1 MQVELA
7 FTSGD
12 DTPVTDLGFTWR
24 SDCNLAKKRVK
35 YAPNAFIYLEG
46 SSARQLQWT

>member
-12 DTPVTDLGFTWR
+12 DTYRIPDFPAA
-24 SDCNLAKKRVK
+24 D
-35 YAPNAFIYLEG
+35 PLE
-46 SSARQLQWT
+46 SSGQKG

>member
-12 DTPVTDLGFTWR
+12 DSRDIPDSTWR

-35 YAPNAFIYLEG
+35 YAPNDFIYLEG